1 MMEKAAMT
9 RRDCLTAGGTALLLG
24 GAPALA
30 EAKLDPRLNAP
41 PGTRREAPAFRPVD
55 LGK

>member
-1 MMEKAAMT
+1 MEKAAMT

-41 PGTRREAPAFRPVD
+41 PGNRREAPAFRPVD